1 MNIASYI
8 KHGRMCWYVLTF
20 KTHRPIFHLWAH
32 TSDAILDLQAAG
44 PAGEADT
51 SPDHQ
56 VAYSSWLLDVKKRG
70 RHHGSQEESPCTP
83 YEPPRVTLPCKG
95 E

>member
-1 MNIASYI
+1 
-8 KHGRMCWYVLTF
+8 MCWYILTF
-20 KTHRPIFHLWAH
+20 KTHRPIFHLWAR
-32 TSDAILDLQAAG
+32 TSDAILDLRAAG
-44 PAGEADT
+44 PMGETDT

-70 RHHGSQEESPCTP
+70 RDTMAHRKRALALLMSP
-83 YEPPRVTLPCKG
+83 PPRVTLPCKG